1 MGRTRNY
8 FSRSSYFHA
17 VQFLWHLGLYIWL
30 SPFQVSANR
39 ETFYNCFKKDM
50 EMRVGFIVIL
60 TKQPTTFFTAH
71 NSQQLFQS
79 SQLTTVFSKFTAKA
93 LNQTDPI
100 VVLIL

>member
-1 MGRTRNY
+1 
-8 FSRSSYFHA
+8 
-17 VQFLWHLGLYIWL
+17 
-30 SPFQVSANR
+30 
-39 ETFYNCFKKDM
+39 M

-60 TKQPTTFFTAH
+60 AKQPTTFFTAH

-79 SQLTTVFSKFTAKA
+79 SQPTTVFSKFTAKA